1 MYIPP
6 LFEESR
12 VEILHQ
18 LIRSRSLGTLVTL
31 STSGMEANHIPF
43 HLTPEPTPFGTLQG
57 HMARANPAWKNIN
70 PEIESLVIFHG
81 PDGYVSPSWYPTARE
96 HGKGVPTWNYAVVH
110 AYGQLRVI
118 DDAAW
123 VREQNCSLTAQHE
136 SAFDSPWS
144 VADAPP
150 DFIERLTG
158 SIVGIELTITRLL
171 GKWKIS
177 QNQPEPNRDGVLQ
190 GLRAQGTHRALE
202 LAESMEKFFGK

>member
-1 MYIPP
+1 
-6 LFEESR
+6 
-12 VEILHQ
+12 
-18 LIRSRSLGTLVTL
+18 
-31 STSGMEANHIPF
+31 
-43 HLTPEPTPFGTLQG
+43 LQC
-57 HMARANPAWKNIN
+57 
-70 PEIESLVIFHG
+70 L
-81 PDGYVSPSWYPTARE
+81 
-96 HGKGVPTWNYAVVH
+96 AVVLEK
-110 AYGQLRVI
+110 AVQ
-118 DDAAW
+118 
-123 VREQNCSLTAQHE
+123 QE

-144 VADAPP
+144 IADAPP